1 MVMNPQYHPAY
12 GGASATQNMPY
23 GVNAP
28 YGQNAPYGMNQPY
41 GQNAPYGMNQPYE
54 QNAPYGMNQPY
65 EQNAPYGMNQPY
77 EQTAPYGMNQS
88 YGQNAPYG
96 MNQPYGQNAPYGM
109 NQPYGQNAPYGMN
122 QPYGQNAPY
131 GMNQPYGQNAPYGMN
146 QPYGQ
151 NAPYGMNQPYGQ
163 NMPYGVNAPYEI
175 APVYGANLPCEVNPP
190 FAGAASHGLPA
201 VYTPT
206 WQQGV
211 MEPYQSPYRFMP
223 NNPKH
228 TEGGAKEGINQLLW
242 FSIAGIMIAAFL
254 AIMIGIAIHDDGTGM
269 NVSEAFSSWIA
280 GFSDKEEGGEE
291 DPPTVSFMTESSE
304 TIRGDLF
311 AVGEDGSVFVRTEYG
326 VCRVAKNGNGY
337 EYNGWAAE
345 LAPDVTVRSMAV
357 YGDYL
362 YLACGENG
370 IYRVNTARSNTLTQ
384 IIDDNVWSFVIAE
397 DNLFYI
403 SMDHVEPSYDD
414 SYVASWGKLHI
425 AGLNGKGQR
434 SLNEKVL
441 CHSKY
446 LSSADFVYVDGYLY
460 YFDQNENLKRMRADG
475 TGSRVVVERER
486 QKPSFSGCGL
496 YENGGILYLP
506 SRNGGIYSYDVQT
519 DKLKKI
525 TVVTISPG
533 SPILFV
539 GNALLYKEETECVW
553 HQIKDGQDTVYE
565 SPFNDAE
572 LWMQAVGTGELFAF
586 HEPNDYYSISFWGGN
601 IHSEDLIAIDCETMP
616 EVDIEVEQDVLL
628 QGTEQDDCRA
638 AQFLYVGPNGVSA
651 YDHYAIF
658 RYWYSGY
665 NEEISGE
672 YAGPLIWIYEDEGG
686 EHTEQLVEGEV
697 GAFFVENDMLYYTLW
712 DERSASY
719 AFYSMDLTEQAEACL
734 IPAGMTS
741 KFACCNGMIYYVAA
755 DDGRLYGYR
764 LSDGESEPISEN
776 EVGCYDIYNGMIYY
790 ENLSDS
796 TICKMR
802 LDGTQAEEIDAPIDC
817 REPLW
822 QLKVCPYGGSI
833 YLAVIM
839 DGAAEYRGNS
849 MCLFAVDGQM
859 ELFFG
864 DDFGNFDR
872 RQTLYYRDN
881 LLYYSSSIAYEIR
894 VFDFEEYFDGGGSG
908 IRADSYDTVFCEENI
923 NTFVVTDEFVYVQ
936 LYLDQD
942 TIAVYDRETGELVE
956 EIDCS
961 DFWRFVVLR
970 YKKI

>member
-1 MVMNPQYHPAY
+1 MVMNPQYHSAY

-41 GQNAPYGMNQPYE
+41 E
-54 QNAPYGMNQPY
+54 
-65 EQNAPYGMNQPY
+65 
-77 EQTAPYGMNQS
+77 
-88 YGQNAPYG
+88 QNAPYG
-96 MNQPYGQNAPYGM
+96 MNQPYGQNAPYG
-109 NQPYGQNAPYGMN
+109 
-122 QPYGQNAPY
+122 
-131 GMNQPYGQNAPYGMN
+131 
-146 QPYGQ
+146 
-151 NAPYGMNQPYGQ
+151 
-163 NMPYGVNAPYEI
+163 VNPPYEI

-190 FAGAASHGLPA
+190 FGGAASHGLPA

-211 MEPYQSPYRFMP
+211 IEPYQSPYRFMP

-228 TEGGAKEGINQLLW
+228 MEGGAKEGINQLLW
-242 FSIAGIMIAAFL
+242 FSIAGILIAAFL

-291 DPPTVSFMTESSE
+291 NPPTVSFLTESSE

-326 VCRVAKNGNGY
+326 VCRVAKNGDGY

-397 DNLFYI
+397 DHLFYI
-403 SMDHVEPSYDD
+403 SMDHVEPGYDD
-414 SYVASWGKLHI
+414 SYTDSWGKLYI

-441 CHSKY
+441 CNSKY

-460 YFDQNENLKRMRADG
+460 YFDQDENLKRMRADG

-486 QKPSFSGCGL
+486 QKPSFSSCGL

-506 SRNGGIYSYDVQT
+506 SQNGGIYSYDAET

-525 TVVTISPG
+525 TDVTISPR

-553 HQIKDGQDTVYE
+553 HRIKDGQDTVYE
-565 SPFNDAE
+565 SPFNDAA

-586 HEPNDYYSISFWGGN
+586 HEPNDYYAVSFWDGN
-601 IHSEDLIAIDCETMP
+601 IRAEALLAIDDETMP
-616 EVDIEVEQDVLL
+616 EVDIEEEQTFLF
-628 QGTEQDDCRA
+628 QGTVQEDCRA
-638 AQFLYVGPNGVSA
+638 ARFVYAGPNGDSV
-651 YDHYAIF
+651 YERYVIF
-658 RYWYSGY
+658 VYSGHNY
-665 NEEISGE
+665 NISGE
-672 YAGPLIWIYEDEGG
+672 SVGPLFWTYTDEDG
-686 EHTEQLVEGEV
+686 EHTELLVEGDV
-697 GAFFVENDMLYYTLW
+697 GTFFVENDDLYYTLW
-712 DERSASY
+712 DEESESY
-719 AFYSMDLTEQAEACL
+719 ALFYQCLDDHEEEPEGCL
-734 IPAGMTS
+734 IAGGM
-741 KFACCNGMIYYVAA
+741 KKDFAYDAGMIYYVTE
-755 DDGRLYGYR
+755 DDGNLYRYILWSR
-764 LSDGESEPISEN
+764 ESERISGDK
-776 EVGCYDIYNGMIYY
+776 VGCYDIYNGMIYY

-796 TICKMR
+796 TIWKMR
-802 LDGTQAEEIDAPIDC
+802 LDGTQEEEIDAPFDC
-817 REPLW
+817 GETLW

-839 DGAAEYRGNS
+839 DGYDEYRGNS

-881 LLYYSSSIAYEIR
+881 LLYYSSSVAYEVR

-908 IRADSYDTVFCEENI
+908 IRANSYDTVLCEENM
-923 NTFVVTDEFVYVQ
+923 NTFALTDEFVYVQ

-942 TIAVYDRETGELVE
+942 IIAVYDRETGELVE

-961 DFWRFVVLR
+961 DFPL
-970 YKKI
+970 

>member
-1 MVMNPQYHPAY
+1 MIMNPQYHPAY

-28 YGQNAPYGMNQPY
+28 YDQNAAYGMNQSYGQNAAYGMNQPYDQNAPYGMNQPYGQNVPYGMNQPY
-41 GQNAPYGMNQPYE
+41 GQNAPYGMNQSYG
-54 QNAPYGMNQPY
+54 QNAAYGMNQPY
-65 EQNAPYGMNQPY
+65 EQNA
-77 EQTAPYGMNQS
+77 A
-88 YGQNAPYG
+88 YG
-96 MNQPYGQNAPYGM
+96 MNQPYGQNAAYGM
-109 NQPYGQNAPYGMN
+109 NQPYGQNAAYGMN
-122 QPYGQNAPY
+122 QPYGQNAAY
-131 GMNQPYGQNAPYGMN
+131 GMNQPHDQNAAYGIN
-146 QPYGQ
+146 QPYEV
-151 NAPYGMNQPYGQ
+151 AP
-163 NMPYGVNAPYEI
+163 A
-175 APVYGANLPCEVNPP
+175 YGANLPCEVNPP
-190 FAGAASHGLPA
+190 FGGAASHGLPA

-211 MEPYQSPYRFMP
+211 IEPYQNPYRFMP

-228 TEGGAKEGINQLLW
+228 TEGGAKEGINQLIW

-291 DPPTVSFMTESSE
+291 NLPAVRFMTEDSE

-326 VCRVAKNGNGY
+326 VCRVAKNGDGY

-345 LAPDVTVRSMAV
+345 LDPDITVRSMAV

-370 IYRVNTARSNTLTQ
+370 IYRVNTARSNTFSQ
-384 IIDDNVWSFVIAE
+384 IIDDNVKSFVIAE

-403 SMDHVEPSYDD
+403 SME
-414 SYVASWGKLHI
+414 YVDLSRDAFDLDSWGRLYI

-441 CHSKY
+441 CNSKY
-446 LSSADFVYVDGYLY
+446 FSSADFVYVGGYLY

-475 TGSRVVVERER
+475 SGSRVLVERER

-506 SRNGGIYSYDVQT
+506 SRNGGIFSYDLET

-525 TVVTISPG
+525 TDVTISPR
-533 SPILFV
+533 SPILFA
-539 GNALLYKEETECVW
+539 GNALLYKDEAECVW

-565 SPFNDAE
+565 SPLNDTE

-586 HEPNDYYSISFWGGN
+586 HEPNDYYSISFWSGN
-601 IHSEDLIAIDCETMP
+601 IQAQDLIEIDYETMP
-616 EVDIEVEQDVLL
+616 EVDIEEEQDVLL
-628 QGTEQDDCRA
+628 QGTEQEDCRA
-638 AQFLYVGPNGVSA
+638 AQFVYDGPNGASV
-651 YDHYAIF
+651 YERYVIF
-658 RYWYSGY
+658 MYSGY
-665 NEEISGE
+665 NYNISEESV
-672 YAGPLIWIYEDEGG
+672 GPLFWTYTDEGG
-686 EHTEQLVEGEV
+686 EHTERLVEGEV

-712 DERSASY
+712 DERSESY
-719 AFYSMDLTEQAEACL
+719 AFCCMDLTEQTQECL
-734 IPAGMTS
+734 IPVGMTK

-755 DDGRLYGYR
+755 DDERLYGYR
-764 LSDGESEPISEN
+764 LSDGESEQISEDK
-776 EVGCYDIYNGMIYY
+776 VGCYDIYNGMIYY
-790 ENLSDS
+790 ENLTDA

-802 LDGTQAEEIDAPIDC
+802 LDGTQAEEIDVPFDC
-817 REPLW
+817 GEPLW
-822 QLKVCPYGGSI
+822 QLKVCPYDGGI

-839 DGAAEYRGNS
+839 DRDAVHRGNS
-849 MCLFAVDGQM
+849 MCLFAVDGEM

-881 LLYYSSSIAYEIR
+881 LLYYSSNIAYEIR

-908 IRADSYDTVFCEENI
+908 IRADSYDTILCEENM
-923 NTFVVTDEFVYVQ
+923 NTFAMTDEFVYVQ

-942 TIAVYDRETGELVE
+942 IIAVYDRETGELVE

-961 DFWRFVVLR
+961 DFWR
-970 YKKI
+970 